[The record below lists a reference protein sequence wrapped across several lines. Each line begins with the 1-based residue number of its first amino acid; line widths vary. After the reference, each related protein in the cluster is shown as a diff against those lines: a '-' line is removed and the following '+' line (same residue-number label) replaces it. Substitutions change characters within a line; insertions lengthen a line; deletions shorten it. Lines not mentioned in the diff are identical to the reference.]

1 MNILDKVFV
10 IHKLIMGEVSAA
22 MVFTAGVINSGWEKG
37 DHIQHTSDSLEG
49 HIRLFSRQVDKI
61 TNDIEN
67 DNFDEE
73 KVQKYLNAF
82 MEDKQKLQFNIVND
96 RIDKELFQPLQEHIN
111 SLNDII
117 GALKYLLIAR

>member
-1 MNILDKVFV
+1 M
-10 IHKLIMGEVSAA
+10 
-22 MVFTAGVINSGWEKG
+22 
-37 DHIQHTSDSLEG
+37 
-49 HIRLFSRQVDKI
+49 FSRQVDKI

-67 DNFDEE
+67 DNFDEK

-96 RIDKELFQPLQEHIN
+96 KIDKELFQPLQEHIN

-117 GALKYLLIAR
+117 GALRYLLIAR